1 MSNIKAIFDKIYVG
15 SNITDDN
22 NNNVIISG
30 NVKTSGDL
38 TIGTGK
44 LISFT
49 SDTNATYGI
58 RDFNGTLQF
67 ANSGGNWSN
76 FGTILNGY
84 INFPVNGIYPATNLT
99 DQQNGFGI
107 RDNQGVLEFKNRT
120 GTLYTDWTSL
130 GTGTGGSGGSGT
142 ISGNAGE
149 LFYSSEVSLIGGKEQ
164 DYTLTKSINV
174 QGKVNVSV
182 YEVVTSSEGYIDSTW
197 KIDKD
202 DARFIMFN
210 FKNNKNN
217 NRDNTVTITPSAV
230 TSAGNPVNLTIV
242 NGVWTIDDVG
252 LEYYGNGGS
261 AVITTY
267 TSNNPNIVTATVRT
281 AIINILPE
289 TNWKLYAG
297 ILDTD
302 GSFKLTSTNSLAG
315 IYRVMPEGM
324 VNLYGMSQGFRLPN
338 GGINGLFVDNHTLTS
353 IPPANT
359 LSSTAWPNTTF
370 GIASTISRITHGH
383 NCMMYNPQ
391 LAVNTKINMIAVVSS
406 GMFYQKYLN
415 NYGNINT
422 ISGDKLTI
430 NISISSGIQSYHS
443 KDFLYFIKD
452 GYTVTKR
459 EKIFSNTTS
468 NISAG
473 SVGAC
478 EYSGSNTNILT
489 PTDYGH
495 SPITLSISIIAVG
508 LYFVICGITVY
519 QVSGYIGMYLNL
531 ISYNSRGEHINM
543 IQFVTAIITG
553 ITGSSTYSISNFFY
567 PKIFNGSGNN
577 IWAFY
582 YTGATIPTL
591 NFQLITIDN
600 NGALTTS
607 KTVSSLYTNSTTLPN
622 ILRLPY
628 FTRIENSNLVYSLK
642 LLQNITYN
650 NTVINTNYIFIYSN
664 GQNHI
669 NAININNNTTYINF
683 SDMFLLENM
692 SYNQLSR
699 YNHVNLDVVQLPLPN
714 NYTYVIFS
722 ANTNAD
728 TITYNLYYAFIQ
740 STYTA
745 GTTDFSNL
753 NKLITNTTNDNN
765 IFTGHVQ
772 IIPKCIYDTDKLS
785 TYKRIL
791 VVWLG
796 KSNTD
801 VTDGSLR
808 GTYYKFINLNINPII
823 TNDNILSIT
832 QAVKLTS
839 NVPAQGGYYN
849 LVQKSNGNIHLLFNA
864 GHNSIYEYV
873 LPAKGDTFYVRLSPT
888 RNIKH
893 SMMYNKILPGQ
904 VYDGFVRASYCGKLS
919 VGIFNDRIVG
929 VGQLINPDLASVTG
943 GNDFISPYINNPS
956 NRWYQTQGTVNY
968 HSVPTTSTFFYEVT
982 TPYDWNIYNRI
993 SDGWISSSTGL
1004 IGDFSNT
1011 NIQQSVLKIY
1021 NNVFYVVFTCTTSI
1035 VTAKKLF
1042 YSFSINYGQTWAY
1055 PIRVTNVTTTPHTLY
1070 PENNPDM
1077 IIDSSGDMHIVFEST
1092 SVDYSNSQIYYVKGS
1107 ILTPQTVTFT
1117 DIYLSQNVNNI
1128 AKGGIS
1134 AIINNSQT
1142 FPRIVKCTGNKLAVC
1157 WYGTNATY
1165 STSKIFVGTHANNGD
1180 TTTRW
1185 SIGNIITLGDW
1196 ANYAQLNPELNYNTN
1211 GILLLT
1217 WRGNNISQT
1226 THTRIYIG
1234 VSIDDGLT
1242 FTLQTST
1249 IYVNSSAAY
1258 VSGIGAFESYLDNSN
1273 MIHIMFLINS
1283 NVITNSAGNYNAN
1296 GTTVPQSDIFVTRG
1310 SLGLISSISPPT
1322 NITNALTNLVWST
1335 PYLLTNYRYNI
1346 PNYQDATYGT
1356 YGHGLQILNDI
1367 YNKTY
1372 YIYKMRYMNYSTD
1385 LYGAGSLQGGNNPA
1399 YLTFCTYDGVNYSD
1413 VKSVMN
1419 EYFHSTIRGNTDVS
1433 TSGIFQATSTSGYSY
1448 PRVNTFNGD
1457 YSFTIDI
1464 NKNNNNLYILCN
1476 GYYTQYYGPAM
1487 TRRDNMYLYEYTQD
1501 NKDFGV
1507 LDYRPILNFEK
1518 AALANIDMT
1527 LNIQDLNPKTILLN
1541 DGKILSVYS
1550 VATESSTSF
1559 KEARYYSGVV
1569 SIYNPNLNSTSKFT
1583 VRSANT
1589 TSLFYTNNDP
1599 REYNETNFS
1608 SIGVTA
1614 EKFAGTIQTDNDYW
1628 TSFSLI
1634 NTPKPALSSSM
1645 IILCVCQDPLNTSN
1659 IYILYR
1665 YTVSAWDSS
1674 SNYTYPYSVVYNNLY
1689 ITYSNSGGNTTNST
1703 NFNFNTEVKV
1713 VLDTSGLNTS
1723 GDGNNIV
1730 LSGSIFAYN
1739 NVVYVIYT
1747 NGNGRL
1753 FLSRLTYTPSG
1764 GSMGLA
1770 FNTASQNTFYITST
1784 TAAIVTAGE
1793 GNGIGGH
1800 VLDYSLDVSNNL
1812 VLHILYHGAVSG
1824 STNNKVYYYL
1834 NATNL
1839 TSTTPTFSA
1848 LECVVPQI
1856 YKDNT
1861 DTTTRTIGYGDMVI
1875 DRTNRTNVKIYI
1887 VYSTHNYPVNNP
1899 DTTYVYKEHNRF
1911 IVYTYKSFTDSSSAW
1926 ITNSQF
1932 DICTGTTSGFAQ
1944 AIYRNPNS
1952 STSECY
1958 SSCDQYP
1965 KLYLKNNI
1973 LHMVTLGNHYN
1984 GYLTGGS
1991 TMTNYST
1998 NYLSANYNK
2007 YYSKDISVINSRF
2020 VNNNQPIN
2028 KSLYFNLDERLHIY
2042 YTTNKQFYY
2051 NSKQPSIIV
2060 DNNNTIHVISN
2071 IPNNYKTNTGIRFN
2085 RNYHFLTTNDAQ
2097 YKDNFKTTAITK
2109 TIDITNPLEL
2119 PLLLKTTDWT
2129 NIKDIILSD
2138 SSNSQQAY
2146 YAICYQTTGL
2156 DRWFVFNQSGGKRL
2170 IVEFNTLTLVYKINT
2185 NIIYTLTSLTLST
2198 SIFAPNLTQ
2207 DEKTIKVLEEAINV
2221 IVNQMSSVQ
2230 LNEATSA
2237 SFDYIVENPASLRF
2251 AIMLQTINPFIT
2263 PQVSDLSINY
2273 ETAGHLL
2280 DVTSKY
2286 TIKIKSLTKVSIT
2299 PPDDKQSRQAFVYI
2313 TDGSSSASNPGQFTS
2328 FSYTEIIQ
2336 NTNPIV
2342 LTLTTQYTKFNSSNL
2357 TNNYISNTIFGI
2369 DLASN
2374 SIKISSSGS
2383 YKIDL
2388 SFDYSVS
2395 DSNITTYFSID
2406 GIYQEALKTNNI
2418 SNVYDRVVINRV
2430 SNNPS
2435 GIYYFSLYV
2444 KTDSTTNPTINIQN
2458 LKFYIQKISN

>member
-49 SDTNATYGI
+49 SDTNALYGI
-58 RDFNGTLQF
+58 KDDNGTLKYK
-67 ANSGGNWSN
+67 NSGGVWNN
-76 FGTILNGY
+76 FAVINNGY
-84 INFPVNGIYPATNLT
+84 INFPVNGQYPSNNLT

-120 GTLYTDWTSL
+120 GSLYTDWTAL
-130 GTGTGGSGGSGT
+130 GTGSGGSGGSGGTGNTAGQLFFGPPPNKKDNINDIT
-142 ISGNAGE
+142 I
-149 LFYSSEVSLIGGKEQ
+149 VGGIEY
-164 DYTLTKSINV
+164 DVTLTTPMITEGKIHCDVWELVPSSSTDGNIN
-174 QGKVNVSV
+174 
-182 YEVVTSSEGYIDSTW
+182 STW
-197 KIDKD
+197 KIDAKD
-202 DARFIMFN
+202 RIDKTESNFVMFN
-210 FKNNKNN
+210 FKNNANRNN
-217 NRDNTVTITPSAV
+217 PTISVTPSA
-230 TSAGNPVNLTIV
+230 TSGTVNLV
-242 NGVWTIDDVG
+242 MVGSVWGADDIG

-267 TSNNPNIVTATVRT
+267 NTSTSVTAIVRT
-281 AIINILPE
+281 TFTNINAE
-289 TNWKLYAG
+289 TSWQLYAG
-297 ILDTD
+297 IIDTD
-302 GSFKLTSTNSLAG
+302 GSFKLTSTNSIAG
-315 IYRVMPEGM
+315 IYKIMPEGM
-324 VNLYGMSQGFRLPN
+324 VNLYGMSQGSRSQ
-338 GGINGLFVDNHTLTS
+338 GSTDGLAIDNYTYTW
-353 IPPANT
+353 IPPSNT
-359 LSSTAWPNTTF
+359 LSSTPWPNAAYGGAGADSRVQF
-370 GIASTISRITHGH
+370 GHH
-383 NCMMYNPQ
+383 CMMYNPQ
-391 LAVNTKINMIAVVSS
+391 IAVNTKINMIAVVSS
-406 GMFYQKYLN
+406 GMFFKYYLN
-415 NYGNINT
+415 NNGSNT
-422 ISGDKLTI
+422 LSNDKTSMTI
-430 NISISSGIQSYHS
+430 NVQQGSLSYYS
-443 KDFLYFIKD
+443 QDFLYFIKD

-459 EKIFSNTTS
+459 EKIFSNTTT

-478 EYSGSNTNILT
+478 EYGLTNLTILYGSIQS
-489 PTDYGH
+489 PTA
-495 SPITLSISIIAVG
+495 LSISIIAVG
-508 LYFVICGITVY
+508 LYFVICGILVLSASGNTTVY
-519 QVSGYIGMYLNL
+519 INL
-531 ISYNSRGEHINM
+531 VSYNSRGENISS
-543 IQFVTAIITG
+543 IT
-553 ITGSSTYSISNFFY
+553 IESKAAEFIFY

-577 IWAFY
+577 IFAFY
-582 YTGATIPTL
+582 YTGRTAMPTL

-600 NGALTTS
+600 NGILAIS
-607 KTVSSLYTNSTTLPN
+607 KAISSLYTNSTTSPN
-622 ILRLPY
+622 ILRLPFISKLSITSNAVYTIKLIQHPSYVNTSIYTNY
-628 FTRIENSNLVYSLK
+628 FYL
-642 LLQNITYN
+642 NIDGSVSYTTVNNNAYNMTYN
-650 NTVINTNYIFIYSN
+650 SSS
-664 GQNHI
+664 
-669 NAININNNTTYINF
+669 A
-683 SDMFLLENM
+683 SDFLLD
-692 SYNQLSR
+692 SLSSNQLSR
-699 YNHVNLDVVQLPLPN
+699 YNYVQLDVIQQN

-728 TITYNLYYAFIQ
+728 ANTYNLYYAFIP

-745 GTTDFSNL
+745 GSTGFSNL

-765 IFTGHVQ
+765 IFTGYVQ
-772 IIPKCIYDTDKLS
+772 IIPKGIYDTYNINS
-785 TYKRIL
+785 RRIL

-796 KSNTD
+796 KSSLD

-808 GTYYKFINLNINPII
+808 GTYYKFINLTTGPETNDTI

-839 NVPAQGGYYN
+839 NIPAQGGYYN

-873 LPAKGDTFYVRLSPT
+873 LPANGTIFYVRLSPT

-943 GNDFISPYINNPS
+943 ANDFISSYINNTN
-956 NRWYQTQGTVNY
+956 NRWYQTQGAVNL

-1004 IGDFSNT
+1004 IGDFSDT

-1042 YSFSINYGQTWAY
+1042 YSFSINYGQTWTY

-1077 IIDSSGDMHIVFEST
+1077 IIDSSGVMHIVFEST

-1157 WYGTNATY
+1157 WYGTNSTY
-1165 STSKIFVGTHANNGD
+1165 STSKIFVGTHANNGE

-1211 GILLLT
+1211 GILLLA

-1310 SLGLISSISPPT
+1310 SLGSITSNSTPT
-1322 NITNALTNLVWST
+1322 NITNALTNTNLVWST

-1346 PNYQDATYGT
+1346 PNYQNATYGT

-1385 LYGAGSLQGGNNPA
+1385 LFGAGSSLQGGNNPA

-1419 EYFHSTIRGNTDVS
+1419 EYFHSTIKGSS
-1433 TSGIFQATSTSGYSY
+1433 TTGGISSATSTSGYSY
-1448 PRVNTFNGD
+1448 PRANIFNVD

-1476 GYYTQYYGPAM
+1476 GVYSQYYGPAM
-1487 TRRDNMYLYEYTQD
+1487 TRRENMYLYEYTQD
-1501 NKDFGV
+1501 NKNFGV

-1518 AALANIDMT
+1518 AALANIDYT
-1527 LNIQDLNPKTILLN
+1527 SSIQDLNPKTILLN
-1541 DGKILSVYS
+1541 DGRIMSVYS
-1550 VATESSTSF
+1550 TAVTNTTTF
-1559 KEARYYSGVV
+1559 RTGGYYSGVV
-1569 SIYNPNLNSTSKFT
+1569 SIYNPNNSSKFV
-1583 VRSANT
+1583 VRSSNT
-1589 TSLFYTNNDP
+1589 RGNLQFYGDP
-1599 REYNETNFS
+1599 RESDPNNN
-1608 SIGVTA
+1608 TA
-1614 EKFAGTIQTDNDYW
+1614 SGSVLTERDAGTIQTDNDYW

-1634 NTPKPALSSSM
+1634 NTPKPALASSM

-1665 YTVSAWDSS
+1665 YTGNGWNA
-1674 SNYTYPYSVVYNNLY
+1674 NTNLTTPYTAVYNNLY

-1723 GDGNNIV
+1723 GDGNNVV

-1747 NGNGRL
+1747 NANGRL

-1784 TAAIVTAGE
+1784 TAATVTAGE

-1856 YKDNT
+1856 YRDNT

-1875 DRTNRTNVKIYI
+1875 DRTSVDNTKIYI
-1887 VYSTHNYPVNNP
+1887 VYSTHNYPVNDP
-1899 DTTYVYKEHNRF
+1899 GTTYVYKEHNRF
-1911 IVYTYKSFTDSSSAW
+1911 IVYTYKSFSNSSSAW

-1984 GYLTGGS
+1984 GYLNGGGNLA
-1991 TMTNYST
+1991 NYST
-1998 NYLSANYNK
+1998 EYLSVNYNK
-2007 YYSKDISVINSRF
+2007 YYSKDTKDVNSRF

-2028 KSLYFNLDERLHIY
+2028 KSLYFNISEY
-2042 YTTNKQFYY
+2042 YFSLTSNRQLYY

-2071 IPNNYKTNTGIRFN
+2071 ITSNYRTNIAERIY
-2085 RNYHFLTTNDAQ
+2085 RNYHFLTTDDAS
-2097 YKDNFKTTAITK
+2097 YKTNIKATAITK
-2109 TIDITNPLEL
+2109 STKSL
-2119 PLLLKTTDWT
+2119 TTQEFRWT
-2129 NIKDIILSD
+2129 NIKDFILSD
-2138 SSNSQQAY
+2138 SSNSQTAL
-2146 YAICYQTTGL
+2146 YALCYQFTGY
-2156 DRWFVFNQSGGKRL
+2156 DNWYVFNTTLNPRL
-2170 IVEFNTLTLVYKINT
+2170 IMQFNTTTLVYSINT
-2185 NIIYTLTSLTLST
+2185 NISSFNGEQLTTYTQAFL
-2198 SIFAPNLTQ
+2198 PNITQ
-2207 DEKTIKVLEEAINV
+2207 DEKTIKVLEDAVNV
-2221 IVNQMSSVQ
+2221 AFNQMTSGQ
-2230 LNEATSA
+2230 LNQA
-2237 SFDYIVENPASLRF
+2237 SSFNFTNSTVISMRF
-2251 AIMLQTINPFIT
+2251 AIILQTINPFIT
-2263 PQVSDLSINY
+2263 PQVTDLTINY
-2273 ETAGHLL
+2273 SLSGYQLN
-2280 DVTSKY
+2280 VTNQY
-2286 TIKIKSLTKVSIT
+2286 IIKIKTLSLVSFT
-2299 PPDDKQSRQAFVYI
+2299 PPNDGQSRTAYVYI
-2313 TDGSSSASNPGQFTS
+2313 TDGSSSGTTQTTS
-2328 FSYTEIIQ
+2328 LIYTEIVQ
-2336 NTNPIV
+2336 NTNPITQ
-2342 LTLTTQYTKFNSSNL
+2342 TLTNSYAKLSTNNGLYL
-2357 TNNYISNTIFGI
+2357 TNNNINNTTYTI
-2369 DLASN
+2369 DNSVN
-2374 SIKISSSGS
+2374 SIRINSTGQ
-2383 YKIDL
+2383 YKIEL

-2395 DSNITTYFSID
+2395 DAITTYFSID
-2406 GIYQEALKTNNI
+2406 GIYQEALKSNNV
-2418 SNVYDRVVINRV
+2418 SNIYDRVMISRV
-2430 SNNPS
+2430 QNVSTGVYNF
-2435 GIYYFSLYV
+2435 ILYV
-2444 KTDSTTNPTINIQN
+2444 KTDSVGNPTINVQN
-2458 LKFYIQKISN
+2458 LKIYVQKIG